1 MDDTIVRELIIA
13 AHEAREK
20 AYAPYSGFKV
30 GAALLAGDG
39 QIYTGCNVENVSY
52 GLSICAERTA
62 LVKAVSCGQ
71 RIFKAIAITADTE
84 DYCSPCGAC
93 RQVLAEFGSDIK
105 VYFVNCRGEYLM
117 QTTSE
122 LLPRSFCSCR
132 IEDGG
137 LKKLV

>member
-1 MDDTIVRELIIA
+1 MEDAVVQELISA
-13 AHEAREK
+13 AREAREK

-62 LVKAVSCGQ
+62 LVKAVSYGQ
-71 RIFKAIAITADTE
+71 RIFKAIAVTADNE
-84 DYCSPCGAC
+84 EYCSPCGAC
-93 RQVLAEFGSDIK
+93 RQALAEFGSDIE

-117 QTTSE
+117 YTTAE
-122 LLPRSFCSCR
+122 LLPRCFDK
-132 IEDGG
+132 IEYCGS
-137 LKKLV
+137 LKKV